1 MKYYAKVIALN
12 PDIEEEVT
20 ISLGEIVLTCFI
32 SELSRPIQ
40 LNSVYLVTLELE
52 IFDEIS
58 AELSTDSVPKQ
69 IESSFAYELNG
80 YLFENKLIVCNTI
93 LQHDLLYDL
102 SFYENKYVRIYV
114 DRINIS
120 FLN

>member
-93 LQHDLLYDL
+93 LQHDLLY
-102 SFYENKYVRIYV
+102 YIQYYNMIYCMSYHFMK
-114 DRINIS
+114 INM
-120 FLN
+120 